1 MKIAFPSN
9 ENNGIDSQVYNHFG
23 SAKLFIITD
32 SDNENT
38 EVVFNQDLD
47 HEHNN
52 CQPLKALGRSDID
65 VVVVAGIGGGALR
78 KLNAS
83 NIKVYKAVEG
93 NVKDNLE
100 KYISEDLTEFT
111 PSLTCGGHGP
121 GGDCF
126 HVK

>member
-1 MKIAFPSN
+1 MKI
-9 ENNGIDSQVYNHFG
+9 
-23 SAKLFIITD
+23 LFVCTG
-32 SDNENT
+32 NT
-38 EVVFNQDLD
+38 CRSPMAEAYFCDLCKKG
-47 HEHNN
+47 N
-52 CQPLKALGRSDID
+52 RSDID

-83 NIKVYKAVEG
+83 NIKVYKAVDG
-93 NVKDNLE
+93 NVKENLE

-111 PSLTCGGHGP
+111 PNLTCGGHGP

>member
-32 SDNENT
+32 SGNENT

-83 NIKVYKAVEG
+83 NIKVYKAVDG
-93 NVKDNLE
+93 NVKENLE

-111 PSLTCGGHGP
+111 PNLTCGGHGP